1 MIDMTPR
8 LMRPKVAQYISSRDY
23 INEYACPA
31 CGEAVCATSYHAR
44 KGKIRCRSCRP
55 KDQHKTSR
63 DPRYMVWTGMKQR
76 CNNPNSRSY
85 PGYGG
90 RGIKVCEE
98 WQKFSGFMQWTE
110 FPKYERGLQIDR
122 IDNDGDY
129 SPDNCRWVAPS
140 VNARNRGYCKV
151 THGDVRAIRMLAWS
165 GVGHS
170 DIAKIFGVSK
180 SEISHVMTFRI
191 WGDI

>member
-1 MIDMTPR
+1 
-8 LMRPKVAQYISSRDY
+8 
-23 INEYACPA
+23 
-31 CGEAVCATSYHAR
+31 
-44 KGKIRCRSCRP
+44 
-55 KDQHKTSR
+55 
-63 DPRYMVWTGMKQR
+63 MVWTGMKQR